1 MLRDAGVVA
10 WHGEAIDQDLVAARA
25 GTVLPV
31 PAPGPAAAAVA
42 SPDAAPAVPAVPPG
56 AEPWAD
62 YRFEFPLAEPA
73 ASGTSP
79 AGLVAAIEE
88 LSGGELTAVPLRA
101 APWSAGT
108 VINVVERGVELGARL
123 LANIRSGLL
132 WGSRPAAA
140 VLTAELEGVEPPEAP
155 PPADWDV
162 GHFVELVGLLRGR
175 AGALVLVRD
184 SYPTLGWDGQYLQPP
199 RVLAAALER
208 GDGREG
214 GVLMIVPGDRHAEAV
229 RLAGE
234 LALEV
239 QMWDN
244 GRRR

>member
-10 WHGEAIDQDLVAARA
+10 WRGEAIDQDLVAARA
-25 GTVLPV
+25 GTVLP
-31 PAPGPAAAAVA
+31 APAAVA
-42 SPDAAPAVPAVPPG
+42 SSDAAPAVPPG

-62 YRFEFPLAEPA
+62 YRFDFPLAEPT

-79 AGLVAAIEE
+79 AGLASAIQE
-88 LSGGELTAVPLRA
+88 LSGGELIAVPLRA
-101 APWSAGT
+101 DGWTAGN
-108 VINVVERGVELGARL
+108 VIEVVERAGELRARL
-123 LANIRSGLL
+123 LANVRSGLL

-140 VLTAELEGVEPPEAP
+140 LLMAELEDVEPPEAA

-162 GHFVELVGLLRGR
+162 GHFVELIGLLRGR
-175 AGALVLVRD
+175 AGALALVRD
-184 SYPTLGWDGQYLQPP
+184 SYPTLGWDGHYLQPP

-214 GVLMIVPGDRHAEAV
+214 GVLMIVPGDRRAEAV

-244 GRRR
+244 GPRR